1 MATNRR
7 EFCVGEVL
15 TFVCPLERVGSF
27 VWTVPQFLVGSDGV
41 VSVGTMVALIMVT
54 PGNFTLTAEGTGTN
68 TTSTLQVAAFSG
80 LSQVVCANSI
90 DSAQTLS
97 GTVTVLGKFVVRVPK
112 FKGGG
117 PPHPRKKIVVC

>member
-15 TFVCPLERVGSF
+15 TFVCALERVASF
-27 VWTVPQFLVGSDGV
+27 VWTIPEILAGSDGV
-41 VSVGTMVALIMVT
+41 VGVGANGALTTVT
-54 PGNFTLTAEGTGTN
+54 SGNFTLTAGGTGSD

-80 LSQVVCANSI
+80 LSEVSCENNI

-97 GTVTVLGKFVVRVPK
+97 ETATVLGKFVVRVPK
-112 FKGGG
+112 FK
-117 PPHPRKKIVVC
+117 RLAC